1 MRGKIL
7 LLLTVLLVLVVIGII
22 KLGQK
27 GEKVVS
33 PIGDNQK
40 TSEVNPIN
48 LKTKLKTFED
58 PAGFL
63 FKYPENLTIKINKTT
78 DQSVF
83 SSLTLTSKSEKG
95 NISIEI
101 VTSNLQSL
109 EDWLSENNITA
120 KRQKIK
126 LADLDAISFEQ
137 AGKVITTTVD
147 IGTLLTFT
155 VDYQKNKNYWLEVN
169 KTILSTFAFSAPEE
183 APAGVSDSSA
193 DEDVIFEGEEVIE

>member
-83 SSLTLTSKSEKG
+83 SSLTLTSKSVKG
-95 NISIEI
+95 NITIEI

-155 VDYQKNKNYWLEVN
+155 VDYQKNKNYWLDIN

>member
-7 LLLTVLLVLVVIGII
+7 LLLTVLLIFVVIGII
-22 KLGQK
+22 LLGQK
-27 GEKVVS
+27 GEKIVT
-33 PIGDNQK
+33 PLGKNQETTAVK
-40 TSEVNPIN
+40 PIN
-48 LKTKLKTFED
+48 LKTRLKIFED

-95 NISIEI
+95 NISIEV

-120 KRQKIK
+120 KRQKIN
-126 LADLDAISFEQ
+126 LADLDAINFEQ
-137 AGKVITTTVD
+137 AGKVITTAVD

-155 VDYQKNKNYWLEVN
+155 VDYQKNKNYWLDVN